1 MSRAVTLLVLA
12 SASELT
18 RLRLPFLAA
27 RFLFTFTRF
36 IVYIG
41 FSIQKQLQ
49 IGYFAYPIM
58 NW

>member
-41 FSIQKQLQ
+41 FVSRNSCRLGILRT
-49 IGYFAYPIM
+49 I
-58 NW
+58 